1 MFQKALQNINEF
13 YKTENKGCEKISDL
27 FLLLKNVVNFDKCGI
42 FYLVPNSLNFEQG
55 LGGEFS
61 KTSPLNDDVTQNLYD
76 TKFLEVSELVK
87 NILGTNNELLA
98 QRLLVKGVVFGVFC
112 VIRKTPEFTS
122 EEALVFET
130 YSNVLAESVKEIEL
144 SKIVSMQVQSMEK
157 GLKKSYSDFE
167 NIKKENQKIQENK
180 KLQNEFIANVSHD
193 LRTPLN
199 SIICMSETLANNLF
213 GELTSK
219 QKEYVEDIR
228 VSGIRLLG
236 MINEVL
242 DIAKIESHT
251 VKLNVTDVNLRI
263 LVKEVCNILQ
273 PIANKKKVRFENT
286 VKILSLRGDYV
297 KLQQVLFNII
307 GNAIKFSP
315 ENSEVRISAEELFD
329 CVEIRV
335 KDEGIGIA
343 KEYHKKIFEKFYQVE
358 NSLVKNEISTGLG
371 LAISKEFVKL
381 HGGEIEVNSE
391 KGKGAEFVIKLPI
404 TDD

>member
-61 KTSPLNDDVTQNLYD
+61 KTYPLNDDVTQNLYD
-76 TKFLEVSELVK
+76 TKFPEVSELVK
-87 NILGTNNELLA
+87 NILGTNDELLA

-112 VIRKTPEFTS
+112 VIRETPEFAS
-122 EEALVFET
+122 DEALVFET

>member
-1 MFQKALQNINEF
+1 M
-13 YKTENKGCEKISDL
+13 
-27 FLLLKNVVNFDKCGI
+27 
-42 FYLVPNSLNFEQG
+42 
-55 LGGEFS
+55 
-61 KTSPLNDDVTQNLYD
+61 
-76 TKFLEVSELVK
+76 
-87 NILGTNNELLA
+87 
-98 QRLLVKGVVFGVFC
+98 
-112 VIRKTPEFTS
+112 
-122 EEALVFET
+122 
-130 YSNVLAESVKEIEL
+130 
-144 SKIVSMQVQSMEK
+144 
-157 GLKKSYSDFE
+157 
-167 NIKKENQKIQENK
+167 KKENQKIKENK
-180 KLQNEFIANVSHD
+180 KLQIEFIANVSHD

-307 GNAIKFSP
+307 GNAVKFSP
-315 ENSEVRISAEELFD
+315 ENSVVRISAEELFD

>member
-61 KTSPLNDDVTQNLYD
+61 KTYPLNDDVTQNLYD
-76 TKFLEVSELVK
+76 TKFPDVSELVK
-87 NILGTNNELLA
+87 NILGTNDELLA

-112 VIRKTPEFTS
+112 VIRKTHEFTS